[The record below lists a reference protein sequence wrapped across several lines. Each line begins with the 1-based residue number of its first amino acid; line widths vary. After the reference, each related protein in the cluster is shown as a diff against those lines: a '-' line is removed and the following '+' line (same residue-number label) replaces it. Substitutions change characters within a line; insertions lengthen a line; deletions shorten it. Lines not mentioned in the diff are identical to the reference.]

1 MIYGPVARIIIRY
14 GVGIILGANAAEI
27 AVGNPDI
34 VTVVAGALGAA
45 NEAVYTVAKRKGWT
59 L

>member
-1 MIYGPVARIIIRY
+1 MYAPIARILIRY
-14 GVGIILGANAAEI
+14 GVGLVLGAHAADI

-34 VTVVAGALGAA
+34 VTVAAGAVGAA
-45 NEAVYTVAKRKGWT
+45 NEVIYSLAKRKGWT

>member
-1 MIYGPVARIIIRY
+1 MYAPIARILIRY
-14 GVGIILGANAAEI
+14 CVGLIIGSHAADI

-34 VTVVAGALGAA
+34 VTVVAGAVGAA
-45 NEAVYTVAKRKGWT
+45 NEVVYTFAKRKGWH

>member
-1 MIYGPVARIIIRY
+1 MYAPIARIVIRY
-14 GVGIILGANAAEI
+14 GVGLILGANAADI

-34 VTVVAGALGAA
+34 VTVVAGAVGAA
-45 NEAVYTVAKRKGWT
+45 NEVVYALAKRKGWH

>member
-1 MIYGPVARIIIRY
+1 MYAPIARILIRY
-14 GVGIILGANAAEI
+14 GVGLILGAHAADI

-34 VTVVAGALGAA
+34 VTVAAGAVGAA
-45 NEAVYTVAKRKGWT
+45 NEVIYSLAKRKGWT

>member
-1 MIYGPVARIIIRY
+1 MYAPIARILIRY
-14 GVGIILGANAAEI
+14 GVGLILGAHAADI

-34 VTVVAGALGAA
+34 VTVAAGAVGAA
-45 NEAVYTVAKRKGWT
+45 NEVLYSLAKRKGWT